1 MTTHY
6 PIPLPNRSIKVQHR
20 RQQLLASMPPEECKA
35 YIGIC
40 WYIARYNAH
49 VPAWMR
55 ISA

>member
-1 MTTHY
+1 MTTHS